1 MVNEVGGGCCQEKVV
16 SQKLGEENVSVSCVR
31 WYWDWPRREWELT
44 TRFGMMEFVGDLN
57 KSSFGEVVKPD
68 YLKLRT
74 EEEKGSESM
83 QLTQ

>member
-1 MVNEVGGGCCQEKVV
+1 
-16 SQKLGEENVSVSCVR
+16 
-31 WYWDWPRREWELT
+31 
-44 TRFGMMEFVGDLN
+44 MMEFVGDLN